1 MPKEQSAGKPTTRR
15 YSDQEKAAAV
25 RMVRS
30 LRAELGTEHG
40 TVHRVATQLGY
51 GVESLRVWVK
61 QADIDEGVTPGVTT
75 DVEFAPRVALRR
87 ILGWTLVVLLRHMRQ
102 QRESALQ
109 QAERDAVRDQ
119 RLREMAKRVDNYQQ
133 SAVRVGEDVHELR
146 AILAPLPDKL
156 SALEQRDPAN
166 LSFAQA
172 AKLVG
177 MGATVDELTQS
188 CGLTQA
194 EAQLMSKLHKS

>member
-1 MPKEQSAGKPTTRR
+1 MFLE
-15 YSDQEKAAAV
+15 AAV
-25 RMVRS
+25 IV
-30 LRAELGTEHG
+30 LALLWAGT
-40 TVHRVATQLGY
+40 L
-51 GVESLRVWVK
+51 
-61 QADIDEGVTPGVTT
+61 
-75 DVEFAPRVALRR
+75 AL
-87 ILGWTLVVLLRHMRQ
+87 LLRHVRQ
-102 QRESALQ
+102 QRELVLR
-109 QAERDAVRDQ
+109 QAEQDALRDRRILELV
-119 RLREMAKRVDNYQQ
+119 KRVDHFQQ
-133 SAVRVGEDVHELR
+133 SAVKVGDEVHELR

-156 SALEQRDPAN
+156 TQLEQRDPSS

>member
-1 MPKEQSAGKPTTRR
+1 MLEIA
-15 YSDQEKAAAV
+15 
-25 RMVRS
+25 
-30 LRAELGTEHG
+30 LILLGLMCLGLVG
-40 TVHRVATQLGY
+40 TC
-51 GVESLRVWVK
+51 VWL
-61 QADIDEGVTPGVTT
+61 I
-75 DVEFAPRVALRR
+75 
-87 ILGWTLVVLLRHMRQ
+87 MQ
-102 QRESALQ
+102 QRHLALL

-146 AILAPLPDKL
+146 SILAPLPDKL

>member
-1 MPKEQSAGKPTTRR
+1 MIVLALLWAG
-15 YSDQEKAAAV
+15 
-25 RMVRS
+25 
-30 LRAELGTEHG
+30 
-40 TVHRVATQLGY
+40 
-51 GVESLRVWVK
+51 
-61 QADIDEGVTPGVTT
+61 
-75 DVEFAPRVALRR
+75 
-87 ILGWTLVVLLRHMRQ
+87 TLAFLLRYVRQ
-102 QRESALQ
+102 QRELLLQ
-109 QAERDAVRDQ
+109 QAERDALRD
-119 RLREMAKRVDNYQQ
+119 RRVLELVKRVDHFQQ
-133 SAVRVGEDVHELR
+133 SAVKVGDEVHELR

-156 SALEQRDPAN
+156 ARIEQRDPSS